1 MKCLVLNS
9 GDSLIARS
17 IVRPVPHGL
26 TYPPQHGFCTPRI
39 QIHTLAFEIPICATV
54 MQLHTVH

>member
-1 MKCLVLNS
+1 VLNS

-39 QIHTLAFEIPICATV
+39 QIHTLAFEIPICAIV